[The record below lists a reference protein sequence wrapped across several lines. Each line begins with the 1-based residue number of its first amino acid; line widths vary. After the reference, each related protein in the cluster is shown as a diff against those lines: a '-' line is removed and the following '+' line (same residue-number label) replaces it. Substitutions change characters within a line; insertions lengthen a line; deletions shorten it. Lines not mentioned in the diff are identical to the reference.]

1 MKTFITSIALM
12 ILLTAIPAAAQ
23 DITVTGKVTDTHREP
38 VSFASVV
45 LRSLPDSAVVAGSM
59 TGDDGGFSLSAP
71 EGSSYLLTVSFI
83 GYLPHEQVCG
93 TSTDLGD
100 IVLADDVQM
109 LEEAVVVAHRVEHR
123 PNGYHINLRNDPIA
137 KGRQATQMLSFLP
150 GVSTDDESVQI
161 LSRTTHAIYIDGIKI
176 QDYSELKALQAS
188 QIESVDID
196 YMSGVEEAADAQG
209 GVIRIK
215 LKKQADGGFS
225 GYLQA
230 SAGANMYGYGGES
243 ARNIFRARTGNL
255 SIYNTLAYVR
265 QRYFSDNESEY
276 LFKETGSDILSREE
290 YRSWGGYLSD
300 RLNLSYEINP
310 SHSLGVSGYI
320 HTYRNSPYTNTF
332 YTDSDSTSQI
342 YAPSRTDKYQGV
354 FNYTWNINDKGG
366 KLAVTA
372 DYLRTNNTVDQF
384 LTPEGGPEED
394 HGHTFQT
401 TDMVRVRP
409 TLNYPAGKGMISAG
423 ADVQYVHFRDLSTTQ
438 MQPAGLHTVMTGWQ
452 PAVFAEYSGS
462 VKNFSYEAGLRAQI
476 NWMDVTAESVHNRN
490 LQWGIL
496 PMASLMYLINPQKG
510 HTVALQYKR
519 TMNDLPYSAISSFR
533 QYSSPHSYVVGNP
546 ELVPETQDEVM
557 LMAGFFNKLT
567 VMAGY
572 IHLSNPVIYMTYVDQ
587 EQPDVSYNMPE
598 NGKYNSLAVFGVE
611 GNLKPFKWWTV
622 KPMVSL
628 LLQYAKTSR
637 YTVSNQAMWK
647 FSLSNNFSF
656 SPTFGGTLN
665 AYYEPESRML
675 DALWKPVAQVNGSL
689 YKTFL
694 DDRLELRLDF
704 TLWRYGRRTIIETP
718 VYMQSVWNRTK
729 ETRAELTL
737 TWNFSGGKKVNV
749 RRNADSIQDYKQIT
763 DQR

>member
-1 MKTFITSIALM
+1 
-12 ILLTAIPAAAQ
+12 
-23 DITVTGKVTDTHREP
+23 
-38 VSFASVV
+38 
-45 LRSLPDSAVVAGSM
+45 
-59 TGDDGGFSLSAP
+59 
-71 EGSSYLLTVSFI
+71 
-83 GYLPHEQVCG
+83 
-93 TSTDLGD
+93 
-100 IVLADDVQM
+100 
-109 LEEAVVVAHRVEHR
+109 
-123 PNGYHINLRNDPIA
+123 
-137 KGRQATQMLSFLP
+137 MLSFLP

-161 LSRTTHAIYIDGIKI
+161 LSRTTHAIYIYGIKI

-310 SHSLGVSGYI
+310 NH
-320 HTYRNSPYTNTF
+320 
-332 YTDSDSTSQI
+332 
-342 YAPSRTDKYQGV
+342 
-354 FNYTWNINDKGG
+354 
-366 KLAVTA
+366 
-372 DYLRTNNTVDQF
+372 
-384 LTPEGGPEED
+384 
-394 HGHTFQT
+394 
-401 TDMVRVRP
+401 
-409 TLNYPAGKGMISAG
+409 
-423 ADVQYVHFRDLSTTQ
+423 
-438 MQPAGLHTVMTGWQ
+438 
-452 PAVFAEYSGS
+452 
-462 VKNFSYEAGLRAQI
+462 
-476 NWMDVTAESVHNRN
+476 
-490 LQWGIL
+490 
-496 PMASLMYLINPQKG
+496 
-510 HTVALQYKR
+510 
-519 TMNDLPYSAISSFR
+519 
-533 QYSSPHSYVVGNP
+533 
-546 ELVPETQDEVM
+546 
-557 LMAGFFNKLT
+557 
-567 VMAGY
+567 
-572 IHLSNPVIYMTYVDQ
+572 
-587 EQPDVSYNMPE
+587 
-598 NGKYNSLAVFGVE
+598 SLAVFGVE

>member
-1 MKTFITSIALM
+1 M
-12 ILLTAIPAAAQ
+12 
-23 DITVTGKVTDTHREP
+23 
-38 VSFASVV
+38 
-45 LRSLPDSAVVAGSM
+45 
-59 TGDDGGFSLSAP
+59 
-71 EGSSYLLTVSFI
+71 
-83 GYLPHEQVCG
+83 
-93 TSTDLGD
+93 
-100 IVLADDVQM
+100 
-109 LEEAVVVAHRVEHR
+109 
-123 PNGYHINLRNDPIA
+123 
-137 KGRQATQMLSFLP
+137 
-150 GVSTDDESVQI
+150 
-161 LSRTTHAIYIDGIKI
+161 
-176 QDYSELKALQAS
+176 
-188 QIESVDID
+188 
-196 YMSGVEEAADAQG
+196 
-209 GVIRIK
+209 
-215 LKKQADGGFS
+215 
-225 GYLQA
+225 
-230 SAGANMYGYGGES
+230 
-243 ARNIFRARTGNL
+243 
-255 SIYNTLAYVR
+255 
-265 QRYFSDNESEY
+265 
-276 LFKETGSDILSREE
+276 
-290 YRSWGGYLSD
+290 
-300 RLNLSYEINP
+300 
-310 SHSLGVSGYI
+310 
-320 HTYRNSPYTNTF
+320 
-332 YTDSDSTSQI
+332 
-342 YAPSRTDKYQGV
+342 

-496 PMASLMYLINPQKG
+496 PMASLMYLINPQKKG

-572 IHLSNPVIYMTYVDQ
+572 IHLSNPIIYMTYVDP

-647 FSLSNNFSF
+647 FSLSNNFTF

-675 DALWKPVAQVNGSL
+675 DALWKPVAHVNGSL

-729 ETRAELTL
+729 ETRAELTI

>member
-12 ILLTAIPAAAQ
+12 MLLTAIPAASQ
-23 DITVTGKVTDTHREP
+23 DITVTGKVTDTRREP
-38 VSFASVV
+38 VPFASVV

-93 TSTDLGD
+93 TSSDLGD
-100 IVLADDVQM
+100 IILEDDVQM

-137 KGRQATQMLSFLP
+137 KGRQATEMLSFLP

-320 HTYRNSPYTNTF
+320 HTYRNTPYTNTF
-332 YTDSDSTSQI
+332 YTDSDRTSQL

-423 ADVQYVHFRDLSTTQ
+423 ADVQYVYFRDLSTTQ

-557 LMAGFFNKLT
+557 LMAG
-567 VMAGY
+567 Y
-572 IHLSNPVIYMTYVDQ
+572 IHLSNPIIYMTYVDP

-749 RRNADSIQDYKQIT
+749 RRSADSIQDYKQIT

>member
-1 MKTFITSIALM
+1 
-12 ILLTAIPAAAQ
+12 
-23 DITVTGKVTDTHREP
+23 
-38 VSFASVV
+38 
-45 LRSLPDSAVVAGSM
+45 M
-59 TGDDGGFSLSAP
+59 TGN
-71 EGSSYLLTVSFI
+71 
-83 GYLPHEQVCG
+83 C
-93 TSTDLGD
+93 
-100 IVLADDVQM
+100 
-109 LEEAVVVAHRVEHR
+109 
-123 PNGYHINLRNDPIA
+123 
-137 KGRQATQMLSFLP
+137 
-150 GVSTDDESVQI
+150 
-161 LSRTTHAIYIDGIKI
+161 
-176 QDYSELKALQAS
+176 LK
-188 QIESVDID
+188 
-196 YMSGVEEAADAQG
+196 
-209 GVIRIK
+209 R
-215 LKKQADGGFS
+215 FS

-265 QRYFSDNESEY
+265 QRYFSDNVSEY

-320 HTYRNSPYTNTF
+320 QTYRNTPYTNTF
-332 YTDSDSTSQI
+332 YTGSDSTSQL

-546 ELVPETQDEVM
+546 ELVPE
-557 LMAGFFNKLT
+557 
-567 VMAGY
+567 
-572 IHLSNPVIYMTYVDQ
+572 
-587 EQPDVSYNMPE
+587 
-598 NGKYNSLAVFGVE
+598 
-611 GNLKPFKWWTV
+611 
-622 KPMVSL
+622 
-628 LLQYAKTSR
+628 
-637 YTVSNQAMWK
+637 
-647 FSLSNNFSF
+647 
-656 SPTFGGTLN
+656 
-665 AYYEPESRML
+665 SRML

-729 ETRAELTL
+729 ETRAELTI

>member
-1 MKTFITSIALM
+1 MPDYMLHGP
-12 ILLTAIPAAAQ
+12 LLEARRRGP
-23 DITVTGKVTDTHREP
+23 
-38 VSFASVV
+38 
-45 LRSLPDSAVVAGSM
+45 LRQQ
-59 TGDDGGFSLSAP
+59 FP
-71 EGSSYLLTVSFI
+71 ERRRAESK
-83 GYLPHEQVCG
+83 H
-93 TSTDLGD
+93 
-100 IVLADDVQM
+100 
-109 LEEAVVVAHRVEHR
+109 H
-123 PNGYHINLRNDPIA
+123 
-137 KGRQATQMLSFLP
+137 
-150 GVSTDDESVQI
+150 DESVQI

-196 YMSGVEEAADAQG
+196 YMSGVEEA
-209 GVIRIK
+209 
-215 LKKQADGGFS
+215 ADGGFS

-320 HTYRNSPYTNTF
+320 HTYRNTPYTNTF
-332 YTDSDSTSQI
+332 YTGSDSTSQL

-510 HTVALQYKR
+510 HTIALQYKR
-519 TMNDLPYSAISSFR
+519 TMNDLPYSAISSFK

-557 LMAGFFNKLT
+557 LMAG
-567 VMAGY
+567 Y
-572 IHLSNPVIYMTYVDQ
+572 IHLSNPIIYMTYVDP

-628 LLQYAKTSR
+628 LLQYAQTSR

-704 TLWRYGRRTIIETP
+704 TLWRYVRRTIIETP

-749 RRNADSIQDYKQIT
+749 RRSADSIQDYKQIT

>member
-1 MKTFITSIALM
+1 
-12 ILLTAIPAAAQ
+12 
-23 DITVTGKVTDTHREP
+23 
-38 VSFASVV
+38 
-45 LRSLPDSAVVAGSM
+45 M
-59 TGDDGGFSLSAP
+59 TGN
-71 EGSSYLLTVSFI
+71 
-83 GYLPHEQVCG
+83 C
-93 TSTDLGD
+93 
-100 IVLADDVQM
+100 
-109 LEEAVVVAHRVEHR
+109 
-123 PNGYHINLRNDPIA
+123 
-137 KGRQATQMLSFLP
+137 
-150 GVSTDDESVQI
+150 
-161 LSRTTHAIYIDGIKI
+161 
-176 QDYSELKALQAS
+176 LK
-188 QIESVDID
+188 
-196 YMSGVEEAADAQG
+196 
-209 GVIRIK
+209 R
-215 LKKQADGGFS
+215 FS

-243 ARNIFRARTGNL
+243 ARSIFRARTGNL

-290 YRSWGGYLSD
+290 YSSWGGYLSD

-310 SHSLGVSGYI
+310 NHSLGVSGYI

-332 YTDSDSTSQI
+332 YTDSDSTSQL

-354 FNYTWNINDKGG
+354 FNYTWNINDKDG

-384 LTPEGGPEED
+384 LTLEGGPEED

-423 ADVQYVHFRDLSTTQ
+423 ADVQYVYFRDLSTTQ

-557 LMAGFFNKLT
+557 LMAG
-567 VMAGY
+567 Y
-572 IHLSNPVIYMTYVDQ
+572 IHLSNPIIYMTYVDP

-749 RRNADSIQDYKQIT
+749 RRSADSIQDYKQIT